1 MSEETTP
8 FSALSQGLTWWE
20 SPKIPPLARM
30 GVLLPGCGR
39 CRLGL
44 FLGPGDTS
52 PEEANVSGAGGE
64 ARVRAGY
71 RTPLDYL
78 K

>member
-8 FSALSQGLTWWE
+8 FSALLQGPTCRD
-20 SPKIPPLARM
+20 SPKIPPLAKM

-52 PEEANVSGAGGE
+52 PEEASVSGAGGE